1 MHKKKKSGNYLMIDI
16 NSRWFLQKITNVWW
30 ELIMKTNNSFI
41 ISRII
46 ATLILILIFILQH
59 NQIIPNYTVF
69 IFLIIFFILDT
80 FIKKHYK

>member
-1 MHKKKKSGNYLMIDI
+1 
-16 NSRWFLQKITNVWW
+16 
-30 ELIMKTNNSFI
+30 MKTNKSFI

-59 NQIIPNYTVF
+59 NQIIPSYTVF

-80 FIKKHYK
+80 ILRKHYR